1 MGEMFLKV
9 LLIMAVLFAFM
20 APGFVLRKL
29 KMIGEGA
36 TFALSNLLLYVCQ
49 PALAIKAFCV
59 FTKDDWTTVSAVNK
73 FFLLENFGMVAAI
86 SIAAILLMFALC
98 KLIFIKCKNK
108 KITNVY
114 SFVAVFSNS
123 GFLGIPFIDMFTDGD
138 PLAVMYMMVFNVI
151 FTILC
156 WTLGVVLITGD
167 YKQIKFRKL
176 VCNPALIANAVGLLL
191 FFVPKINFF
200 MFDGLE
206 VLQIFPQYLANMT
219 APLSMVI
226 VGIRVA
232 EMSPKT
238 LFLKKGV
245 YLAGALRQIISPL
258 LTFAVAVPFY
268 FLLSKA
274 RGGVSAAE
282 DYVFLAPIIAMA
294 MSPAASVAAMAESFD
309 GDKETAAAAFVTV
322 TLLSIIVIPLVVT
335 AIMAGWGLAAATV
348 AESVFFVYCAVEL
361 VVVYI
366 CLQVSARAEKRC
378 GFGAGKTVCS
388 MRAVFH

>member
-1 MGEMFLKV
+1 MGEIFLKV

-20 APGFVLRKL
+20 APGFALRKL

-59 FTKDDWTTVSAVNK
+59 FTKDDWATVSAVNK
-73 FFLLENFGMVAAI
+73 LVLLENFGMVALI
-86 SIAAILLMFALC
+86 SAAAILLMFALC
-98 KLIFIKCKNK
+98 KLIFIKSKNK

-200 MFDGLE
+200 MFGGLE

-245 YLAGALRQIISPL
+245 YLSGALRLIVSPL
-258 LTFAVAVPFY
+258 LAFAVAVPFY
-268 FLLSKA
+268 FLLAKA
-274 RGGVSAAE
+274 RGSVGAA
-282 DYVFLAPIIAMA
+282 DGYVFLAPIIAMA

-309 GDKETAAAAFVTV
+309 GAKETAAAAFVTV
-322 TLLSIIVIPLVVT
+322 TLLSIIVIPLMIT
-335 AIMAGWGLAAATV
+335 AIMAGWGAFAA
-348 AESVFFVYCAVEL
+348 
-361 VVVYI
+361 
-366 CLQVSARAEKRC
+366 
-378 GFGAGKTVCS
+378 
-388 MRAVFH
+388 